1 MTDKSID
8 VNRIGLSRE
17 SFPETVFIPAV
28 QVDLSAMGLGT
39 GTIDISLLEA
49 EGRLAVPVWRT
60 AQAAIAWLQN
70 GGYELWQKNE
80 RPPKQGNVIILQ
92 KSRDALLKGP
102 SQGQFEQYVHLEP
115 DVGSLFSPPERRI
128 KSGT

>member
-1 MTDKSID
+1 MTEKSSD
-8 VNRIGLSRE
+8 VSRTGLSRE

-39 GTIDISLLEA
+39 GTIDISLLES
-49 EGRLAVPVWRT
+49 EGKLAVPVWRT

-70 GGYELWQKNE
+70 GGY
-80 RPPKQGNVIILQ
+80 
-92 KSRDALLKGP
+92 ALLKAP
-102 SQGQFEQYVHLEP
+102 SQGQFDQYVHLEP
-115 DVGSLFSPPERRI
+115 DLGSLFSPPERRI